1 MQMAEPL
8 FLAPVFHEKIWGGTG
23 LRDEFGYDIPSD
35 HTGEAWAISAHPHG
49 PASIKN
55 GPYKGMKL
63 NELWDQHRELF
74 GNAKGDVFP
83 LLTKILDA
91 NQDLSVQVHP
101 DNEYARI
108 HEGELGKTES
118 WYVIKAKPGAK
129 LYYGHNA
136 QTREEFA
143 EMVKNGEWKKLLRTV
158 PVHEGDF
165 FYVPHGMVHAVGS
178 GIMVLETQQSSD
190 TTYRMYDF
198 DRVDKKT
205 GKLRQLHLQQSI
217 DTAQVPFEM
226 PKLNHEEWDVGDV
239 HVTQFVM
246 AEYFGVFKLDVRGK
260 GDFEIKD
267 GKYRLLSVLD
277 GSCDLTVDGQTYP
290 LKKGD
295 HLILPST
302 ISCYTLDGQATIIA
316 SKPGDE
322 A

>member
-8 FLAPVFHEKIWGGTG
+8 FLEPVFHEKIWGGTG

-49 PASIKN
+49 PAAIKN

-143 EMVKNGEWKKLLRTV
+143 DMVHGKEWKKLLRTCLLYTS
-158 PVHEGDF
+158 PS
-165 FYVPHGMVHAVGS
+165 P
-178 GIMVLETQQSSD
+178 
-190 TTYRMYDF
+190 R
-198 DRVDKKT
+198 DR
-205 GKLRQLHLQQSI
+205 G
-217 DTAQVPFEM
+217 
-226 PKLNHEEWDVGDV
+226 
-239 HVTQFVM
+239 
-246 AEYFGVFKLDVRGK
+246 
-260 GDFEIKD
+260 
-267 GKYRLLSVLD
+267 
-277 GSCDLTVDGQTYP
+277 
-290 LKKGD
+290 
-295 HLILPST
+295 
-302 ISCYTLDGQATIIA
+302 
-316 SKPGDE
+316 
-322 A
+322 